1 MMASVLPSST
11 SPWSVLPSACLRMVE
26 RCLEPQGGVG
36 VKGKGQGVMRGPT
49 NLGIQ
54 GSNMVGS
61 RDMGGGG
68 GGGSCGVQ
76 GQGARGLL

>member
-1 MMASVLPSST
+1 
-11 SPWSVLPSACLRMVE
+11 MVE

-61 RDMGGGG
+61 RDMGEGVG